1 MSHRQEFK
9 NWRAEEI
16 AKIAIRKSTFNL
28 NIESFPTPIF
38 DFYVT
43 QAAKT
48 KSGFAVEVK
57 TKNSFDR
64 NIRQQLSHL
73 ITYRNSR
80 MINIPAI
87 IIRVDEPNETCEI
100 DFLVIPSK
108 SGKLLIRKNYSFKRL
123 TTETLDKFISKINEW
138 WDEKR

>member
-16 AKIAIRKSTFNL
+16 AKISLRKSSYKL
-28 NIESFPTPIF
+28 NIENFPTPIF

-43 QAAKT
+43 QTDKPKAR
-48 KSGFAVEVK
+48 FAVEVK
-57 TKNSFDR
+57 TKNLFER
-64 NIRQQLSHL
+64 NIRQQLSSL
-73 ITYRNSR
+73 ITYRNNG

-87 IIRVDEPNETCEI
+87 LIRVDEPNETCEI

-108 SGKLLIRKNYSFKRL
+108 TGKLLIRKNYSFKKM
-123 TTETLDKFISKINEW
+123 TTETLDKFIEKINEW
-138 WDEKR
+138 WEKK